1 MSVPTRS
8 YGLPVEIERLL
19 ARVKVDFPGDVQQ
32 PSGVRLAIATAV
44 SLVGSVAADAVLVA
58 IGTTIFISTK
68 NYTHFRLSD
77 YGKLTVIGVL
87 IACAAWPAV
96 TWISS
101 APRWLFFRLAI
112 LVTLLLW
119 LPDFYILYRGQP
131 LKAVAVLMT
140 MHGAIGLVTYN
151 ALVRIAP
158 SGRTGPAQKPAP
170 SRTPTSLEA
179 LGPPSQGDIGSDQG
193 CYGYATAPGGAA
205 LQMGGESYYEGF
217 QLTTNIE
224 CSGTWAWTWHIGGR
238 YRTFTA
244 LVGLDSTNPTAAP
257 IVFVGPN
264 GKPLTFTADGRLV
277 KELTL
282 YAGVPMNIS
291 ISVIGHPNI
300 ILKTTAGGVTIDFAN
315 DHLTA

>member
-1 MSVPTRS
+1 VSVPTRS

-44 SLVGSVAADAVLVA
+44 SLVGSVVADAVLVA

-112 LVTLLLW
+112 LVTLVLW
-119 LPDFYILYRGQP
+119 LPDLYILIRGQP
-131 LKAVAVLMT
+131 AEAVGILMT
-140 MHGAIGLVTYN
+140 MHLAIGLVTYN
-151 ALVRIAP
+151 SLVRLAP
-158 SGRTGPAQKPAP
+158 SGRTDSTPKPAP
-170 SRTPTSLEA
+170 NRITTSLEA
-179 LGPPSQGDIGSDQG
+179 LGPPTQGDIGSDQG
-193 CYGYATAPGGAA
+193 CYGYTTARGGAA

-217 QLTTNIE
+217 QLTTNIA
-224 CSGTWAWTWHIGGR
+224 CSGTWAWTWHIGGW

-282 YAGVPMNIS
+282 YTGVPTNIS
-291 ISVIGHPNI
+291 ISVIGYQNF